1 MTTAP
6 TPPAVAMADLL
17 EYLDDGGLQFDG
29 QPLPD
34 AAASELIRLQAENE
48 RLQQLL
54 QCDTPRYCSS
64 VQRCTAGDEH
74 RAELEARKPL
84 PLSDAEIIAA
94 QEALALSR
102 SRIGLPCT
110 RCGTGKYRAD
120 CNAYHDFHRCDSCMH
135 VPIWGA
141 DGKEFGAESL
151 IASREVVA
159 DGPVRVT
166 RLHLTEEGRAA
177 LTSKAAGPLPGIT
190 GGSS

>member
-1 MTTAP
+1 MTAP
-6 TPPAVAMADLL
+6 TPPAVAIADLL

-84 PLSDAEIIAA
+84 PLSYRAGAMTSSIDGGATVSLHFNDMADAEAWFEAIADQYDA
-94 QEALALSR
+94 ELVDKSPNLQEPLVDKSPNLQDRPA
-102 SRIGLPCT
+102 
-110 RCGTGKYRAD
+110 
-120 CNAYHDFHRCDSCMH
+120 
-135 VPIWGA
+135 
-141 DGKEFGAESL
+141 SL

-166 RLHLTEEGRAA
+166 RLHLTEEGRAG
-177 LTSKAAGPLPGIT
+177 LTSKATGPLPGIKET
-190 GGSS
+190 